1 MHLTKE
7 LYNLRHARVRV
18 AAEQAFGLLKRVWI
32 IVRIVPFEYD
42 MERQIQ
48 IVYAVTALYNFMIAQ
63 KQKIELTDSEKRQMR
78 LAAARASR

>member
-1 MHLTKE
+1 M
-7 LYNLRHARVRV
+7 RV

>member
-1 MHLTKE
+1 LTKE

>member
-1 MHLTKE
+1 
-7 LYNLRHARVRV
+7 VRV